1 MKLYRGNLQPSFGG
15 KSGDYFI
22 FGVMN
27 QIPSSTPKIIAKAIQ
42 SASRYCLRD
51 LTAKSFVR

>member
-1 MKLYRGNLQPSFGG
+1 MKA
-15 KSGDYFI
+15 GDYFI

-27 QIPSSTPKIIAKAIQ
+27 QIPTSTPKIIAKAIQ

-51 LTAKSFVR
+51 LTAKIFCAVKLYDILTAVDN